1 MTNNPL
7 GTSIG
12 EQYASAYQGQAG
24 GVASNL
30 PTVVNIYPQG
40 NVITERDLATMLG
53 ASLETASQSGG
64 SGGSWS
70 GVRVL

>member
-1 MTNNPL
+1 MDAA
-7 GTSIG
+7 IG
-12 EQYASAYQGQAG
+12 GQFDSAYRGQAG
-24 GVASNL
+24 GIASNL

-53 ASLETASQSGG
+53 ASLETSSQSGG